1 MFEVDKKKLRVLHI
15 LGELKPSGAEC
26 MLKVAANEFAALGI
40 NNEILSTGAERIGS
54 YAPMMQA
61 VGYQVHHI
69 PFSKSL
75 KFFFR
80 VYKLMRAQKYDAIHI
95 HSERANFWFG
105 LTATFAR
112 IPRVVSTVHGTFAFR
127 GWLRLRRMVFRR
139 LQDGLGVIR
148 IAIGQSVHDT
158 ERKHFGS
165 VTRIIPNWFDNTR
178 FFPPTAQQR
187 NVSRKRYS
195 LEEHTFVIASV
206 GNCSKIKNH
215 VAVIQALALLPK
227 DFPIIYLHVGAEEQ
241 GCPERTLA
249 ASLGI
254 EKKICFLGQ
263 LDDPLPVLQAADAYV
278 MPSFSE
284 GFGIAALEAFAV
296 GLPAILSDVSGLR
309 DFGIQFPGIHYAEPV
324 ASSIAKAILELSK
337 LDLRERK
344 QITQDYPRISSE
356 EFGINIGVTQ
366 YAQLYRSSTS
376 LLVNSPELA

>member
-1 MFEVDKKKLRVLHI
+1 MFDVDKKKLLVLHI

-26 MLKVAANEFAALGI
+26 MLKVAAKEFASLGI
-40 NNEILSTGAERIGS
+40 ENEILSTGTERVGS

-80 VYKLMRAQKYDAIHI
+80 VYKLMREKKYDAIHI

-112 IPRVVSTVHGTFAFR
+112 VPRVISTVHGTFAFR

-148 IAIGQSVHDT
+148 VAIGQSVHDT
-158 ERKHFGS
+158 EWKHFGS
-165 VTRIIPNWFDNTR
+165 VTRIIPNWFDSER
-178 FFPPTAQQR
+178 FFPPTPQERAA
-187 NVSRKRYS
+187 SRILHS
-195 LEEHTFVIASV
+195 LEGQTFVIVSV

-227 DFPIIYLHVGAEEQ
+227 DFPIVYLHVGAEEQ

-249 ASLGI
+249 ASLGM
-254 EKKICFLGQ
+254 EKKICFLGP

-278 MPSFSE
+278 MPSISE

-309 DFGIQFPGIHYAEPV
+309 DFGIQFSGIRYAEPS
-324 ASSIAKAILELSK
+324 AAPIANTILELAK
-337 LDLRERK
+337 LEPLERK
-344 QITQDYPRISSE
+344 QITRDYPRISSQ
-356 EFGINIGVTQ
+356 EFGIANGVTQ
-366 YAQLYRSSTS
+366 YAQLYRSRHR
-376 LLVNSPELA
+376 LLVNSRKLA